1 MAQYKSKPTVIN
13 RSAESIV
20 EKFSDLSLMQPA
32 VDNLPAEERARIGE
46 INFEKDCITLNTQQ
60 VGQIKFRVTERS
72 TSRIAFTAEGTP
84 VPMVMQVD
92 LTSVGA
98 EQTELVTSIEV
109 DIPAF
114 LKPMV
119 GGAMQKAVD
128 QFGGMISR
136 FS

>member
-1 MAQYKSKPTVIN
+1 
-13 RSAESIV
+13 
-20 EKFSDLSLMQPA
+20 MQPA

-60 VGQIKFRVTERS
+60 VGQIKFRVTERN

-92 LTSVGA
+92 LTAKGA

-109 DIPAF
+109 DIPVF
-114 LKPMV
+114 LKPMI

>member
-1 MAQYKSKPTVIN
+1 
-13 RSAESIV
+13 
-20 EKFSDLSLMQPA
+20 
-32 VDNLPAEERARIGE
+32 
-46 INFEKDCITLNTQQ
+46 
-60 VGQIKFRVTERS
+60 
-72 TSRIAFTAEGTP
+72 
-84 VPMVMQVD
+84 MVMQVD